1 MLECHLP
8 EVHAYADNMQ
18 LYIAFKPKPD
28 HATNAVAAMQVCITD
43 IRKWMQM
50 VNGHIILVHVKIA
63 LDGAQSQFLFTF
75 RLHCRS

>member
-1 MLECHLP
+1 MHLP
-8 EVHAYADNMQ
+8 EVHACADMQ
-18 LYIAFKPKPD
+18 LYVTFKPEPN
-28 HATNAVAAMQVCITD
+28 HATNAVTAMQAYLTD

-50 VNGHIILVHVKIA
+50 ENGHIILVHVKIA